1 MAVSKLVIA
10 NTEVYTLYDSE
21 GLCQRLWLST
31 QVADS
36 AIINRGILA
45 RQL

>member
-10 NTEVYTLYDSE
+10 NTEVYKPFMIQKV
-21 GLCQRLWLST
+21 CVKRLWLST

-36 AIINRGILA
+36 AIINRGNIG
-45 RQL
+45 